1 MKQFL
6 LISETTSDSYN
17 KYYSVVMF
25 IYIYAEY
32 KIYII
37 DIMVSF
43 DSISNIETAVERKL
57 INTHT
62 WVTQYHSM

>member
-1 MKQFL
+1 
-6 LISETTSDSYN
+6 
-17 KYYSVVMF
+17 MF